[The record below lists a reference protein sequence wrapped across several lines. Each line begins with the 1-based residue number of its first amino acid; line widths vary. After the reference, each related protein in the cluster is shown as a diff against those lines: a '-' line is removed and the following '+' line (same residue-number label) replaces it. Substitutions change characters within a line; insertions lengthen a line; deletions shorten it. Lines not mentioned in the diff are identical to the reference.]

1 MRISRPFTA
10 WLSVSTALVLSS
22 LAGCKGAGSKT
33 DTAAAV
39 AIPSGPVEGM
49 RSLPHPVDTVANTQA
64 YLAQLVT
71 TNGDSLKA
79 LVSVDSQMVAML
91 VAHCEAMMRRM
102 KRARPANWATSVAM
116 LQDDAVRMRSMSPAD
131 LISFMP
137 AHRKRIEALLE
148 MHRTMS
154 EM

>member
-10 WLSVSTALVLSS
+10 RLSVSTALVLSS
-22 LAGCKGAGSKT
+22 LAGCKGTGSKT

-49 RSLPHPVDTVANTQA
+49 RSLPHPVDTVANAQA
-64 YLAQLVT
+64 HLAQLAT
-71 TNGDSLKA
+71 TNGDSLRA
-79 LVSVDSQMVAML
+79 LVPVDSQMVAML
-91 VAHCEAMMRRM
+91 VAHCEAMMRTM
-102 KRARPANWATSVAM
+102 NMARPANWATTVST
-116 LQDDAVRMRSMSPAD
+116 LQEDTRRMRSMSLAQ
-131 LISFMP
+131 LTAFMP
-137 AHRKRIEALLE
+137 AHRKRIEALLD